1 LILVA
6 NMAPPMKAVLWT
18 GFGPPDVL
26 QLMEVERPAPKEDE
40 VLIRVAAASINS
52 WDKEL
57 MEGKAQ
63 ITLGGRL
70 RPKFRVLGCDVAGR
84 VEAVGGSVKRF
95 KPGDEVFGD
104 ISGSGWGAFAEYVC
118 AKEAVLAL
126 KSQMMSFAQAA
137 ATPQAGSM
145 ALEGLRDKGMIGPGQ
160 RVLINGAGGGVGTFA
175 VQIAKSY
182 GAKVTGVDGASKLDM
197 LLSIGA
203 DHVIDYAK
211 EDFASS
217 GLKYDVIIDVVSNRS
232 VFEYRRALS
241 PGGRCVI
248 IGGKARAALGALF
261 LGSWILGDR
270 KVKLLLH
277 RPDPN
282 DLVSINRL
290 FEAGKVR
297 QIIDRVYS
305 LEETADAFRYY
316 LQGGVR
322 GKIVIVVE

>member
-1 LILVA
+1 MILVA

>member
-1 LILVA
+1 
-6 NMAPPMKAVLWT
+6 MKAVLWT